1 VRDARRLQAGAR
13 GDQLTL
19 GGDRHQDRLVH
30 AARLGVRPTAMISA
44 LALARNHRDTGMPC
58 QYGEVAR
65 SLNTRVRTAEGHSA
79 RRRMRPIDSEPRLRR
94 LVDGDEAVPPAAHE
108 ELVVEDFPFLLTTTQ
123 TSSRVTV
130 RIP

>member
-44 LALARNHRDTGMPC
+44 LALDRNHRDTGMPC
-58 QYGEVAR
+58 QYRGVAP
-65 SLNTRVRTAEGHSA
+65 SLNTRVRTSGIGSQLGCPG
-79 RRRMRPIDSEPRLRR
+79 RGS
-94 LVDGDEAVPPAAHE
+94 
-108 ELVVEDFPFLLTTTQ
+108 
-123 TSSRVTV
+123 
-130 RIP
+130 